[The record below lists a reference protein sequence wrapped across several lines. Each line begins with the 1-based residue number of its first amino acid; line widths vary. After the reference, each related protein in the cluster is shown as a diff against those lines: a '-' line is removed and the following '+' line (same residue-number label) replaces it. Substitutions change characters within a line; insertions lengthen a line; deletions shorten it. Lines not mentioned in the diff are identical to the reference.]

1 MFMVDPISISEAAR
15 ALDLSTAR
23 VRAMASGGQ
32 LSASKI
38 ADRWLV
44 ERASV
49 EQRKRRGGHK
59 GRRFAAQNAWA
70 LLMLASEEE
79 VEGIDPS
86 VRSRMKRALALEG
99 LGELA
104 PRLERRAQVSL
115 HRGHPGE
122 IRHLLDD
129 PALMR
134 SGISA
139 AGSLGIGLVSGRE
152 ADGYLPEAKLKRF
165 LKDHALS
172 PAEADGNVRLRI
184 VPDDAWAIVRG
195 RSVAPEA
202 AVALDLMEESDPRSA
217 KAGAEVIKNLDRR
230 YRARRRTQS

>member
-1 MFMVDPISISEAAR
+1 MVDPISISEAAR
-15 ALDLSTAR
+15 VLDLSTAR

-49 EQRKRRGGHK
+49 EQRKRRGAHE
-59 GRRFAAQNAWA
+59 GRRFAPRNAWA

-86 VRSRMKRALALEG
+86 VRSRMRRALALEG

-115 HRGHPGE
+115 YRGHSGE
-122 IRHLLDD
+122 ICHLIDD

-165 LKDHALS
+165 IKEHALS
-172 PAEADGNVRLRI
+172 PVEADGNVRLRV
-184 VPDDAWAIVRG
+184 VPDEAWAILGG
-195 RSVAPEA
+195 RSLAPEA
-202 AVALDLMEESDPRSA
+202 VVALDLMEESDPRSA
-217 KAGAEVIKNLDRR
+217 KAGAEVIKKLDRR
-230 YRARRRTQS
+230 HRARRRARS